1 MILMIKDLTMKNTSP
16 NSTFSA
22 EYVSAGKKKYT
33 QHHSFKKKDA
43 IITYIEV
50 IGALAIALFAGVG
63 IYQIFA

>member
-1 MILMIKDLTMKNTSP
+1 MKNTSP
-16 NSTFSA
+16 NSTFDHA
-22 EYVSAGKKKYT
+22 EYVTAGKKKYT